1 MRVPEKCCGDC
12 GSCKLLLDGK
22 VDMVPCALDQI
33 FQRIQRLEMKIDAFK
48 ELNIA
53 EAPEI

>member
-1 MRVPEKCCGDC
+1 MRVPEKCCSDC

-22 VDMVPCALDQI
+22 VDMVPCVLDQI
-33 FQRIQRLEMKIDAFK
+33 FQRIQRLEMKIDALK